1 MRHWWMRS
9 WKWADACAG
18 ALVALFGVLCLAA
31 PGFLLRFIS
40 IAVGSSIL
48 LFGAV
53 QGFRSVRINK
63 TAGALPM
70 PMLLS
75 GVIAAV
81 VGLMFLI
88 HPSTPVAIFATIF
101 GIWALG
107 SGAVKM
113 NRAIGARQSG
123 NSSAWMF
130 VQSFIHIAFGF
141 YLIINPV
148 NITELWVRVV
158 GVYLAYLGIVF
169 MIGALTA
176 KEEPF

>member
-1 MRHWWMRS
+1 MKHWWGRS
-9 WKWADACAG
+9 WKWADVCAG
-18 ALVALFGVLCLAA
+18 ALVALFGVLCLIA
-31 PGFLLRFIS
+31 PGFLLGFIS
-40 IAVGSSIL
+40 IAVGISIL

-53 QGFRSVRINK
+53 QIFRSVRIYK
-63 TAGALPM
+63 VMEALSM

-81 VGLMFLI
+81 VGLIFLI
-88 HPSTPVAIFATIF
+88 RPSTPISIFATIF

-158 GVYLAYLGIVF
+158 GVYLAYLGVMF
-169 MIGALTA
+169 VIGALTA
-176 KEEPF
+176 KEPL